1 MNQPLLF
8 SIEHARVRI
17 TGVFVE
23 LMELGDPTVVD
34 SHEHKSKLV
43 KVRDNKSFALYI
55 DFQVIQ

>member
-1 MNQPLLF
+1 LLF